1 MIERRS
7 QDELHARL
15 RQQAAVADLGRGA
28 LAGMAIEE
36 LRRVA
41 VEVVHQELGVPFVA
55 LFEWSEGDGR
65 LVERASVGLPQG
77 GGQAFALRR
86 AEGQAALT
94 PGFDE
99 PVIVPD
105 LEREWRFRPSPRLV
119 RLGARSSVSVAVSA
133 AGRRFGMLEAS
144 SRRSDDF
151 GADDANF
158 LHGVANTLAAALE
171 HRRAEREIMIEQHRL
186 EEALAHASESEAR
199 FRELADSAPVLIW
212 TADSDGMLDFVNRGW
227 LDFTGR
233 TLEVALGDSV
243 ARDVHPDDAEVVR
256 STWSRAVRRRVPWEG
271 EYRLRRHDGIYR
283 WIVDRGLPRFAGRE
297 LVGWVGSATDIHE
310 RKEIEDKLSRAAAR
324 DHEVAETLQ
333 RSLLPERLPRIDG
346 VGLEARYL
354 PASKSAAIGGDWYDA
369 IELDDGRVG
378 VVVGDVVGHGL
389 RAATAMGQLRNAF
402 RAYALVEASPAQTL
416 SRLNRLLA
424 KDDRGVMATALYLIL
439 DRDTWEVW
447 FSSAGHPPALVVTPG
462 AARFLEGGRSVPLG
476 TAGSATY
483 REQSALIDPGSTLLL
498 YTDGLVERR
507 DTALEDRLGQLAT
520 VAGMAD
526 GELGDMCDQV
536 LGGVLGGLRS
546 SDDVAILAVRPERAP
561 TGALCMRLPADPSA
575 LGPLRRRIG
584 RFLEA
589 AGASEDERF
598 DITLAASEA
607 AMNAIEHAY
616 GPRDAEFELEA
627 SAEGGE
633 VVVTVRDS
641 GAWREQRGTDRGRGL
656 GIIRALMDELEVIP
670 ASGGTTVRMRR
681 PLGRRAV
688 GPAAAGSPASP
699 PAAAPIP
706 RG

>member
-1 MIERRS
+1 
-7 QDELHARL
+7 
-15 RQQAAVADLGRGA
+15 
-28 LAGMAIEE
+28 
-36 LRRVA
+36 
-41 VEVVHQELGVPFVA
+41 
-55 LFEWSEGDGR
+55 
-65 LVERASVGLPQG
+65 
-77 GGQAFALRR
+77 
-86 AEGQAALT
+86 
-94 PGFDE
+94 
-99 PVIVPD
+99 
-105 LEREWRFRPSPRLV
+105 
-119 RLGARSSVSVAVSA
+119 
-133 AGRRFGMLEAS
+133 
-144 SRRSDDF
+144 
-151 GADDANF
+151 
-158 LHGVANTLAAALE
+158 
-171 HRRAEREIMIEQHRL
+171 
-186 EEALAHASESEAR
+186 
-199 FRELADSAPVLIW
+199 
-212 TADSDGMLDFVNRGW
+212 
-227 LDFTGR
+227 
-233 TLEVALGDSV
+233 
-243 ARDVHPDDAEVVR
+243 
-256 STWSRAVRRRVPWEG
+256 
-271 EYRLRRHDGIYR
+271 
-283 WIVDRGLPRFAGRE
+283 
-297 LVGWVGSATDIHE
+297 
-310 RKEIEDKLSRAAAR
+310 
-324 DHEVAETLQ
+324 
-333 RSLLPERLPRIDG
+333 
-346 VGLEARYL
+346 
-354 PASKSAAIGGDWYDA
+354 
-369 IELDDGRVG
+369 
-378 VVVGDVVGHGL
+378 
-389 RAATAMGQLRNAF
+389 
-402 RAYALVEASPAQTL
+402 
-416 SRLNRLLA
+416 
-424 KDDRGVMATALYLIL
+424 MATALYLIL
-439 DRDTWEVW
+439 DRDTGEVW

-681 PLGRRAV
+681 PLGRRAA